1 MVWDKKTRVNYE
13 EPLINKIRRLEH
25 FEKTGE
31 FMDPKDKKKKDKPF
45 RIKKK
50 LSRRQMRDNYILVF
64 FIRNNLTI
72 AVRKEKIENDMIH
85 IKELDKYYMAT
96 ADYIFRYEKFPAIM
110 IQEWNA
116 EPINPTMLAR
126 KAIDDRTSAVHDKF
140 VVTAAKLAVVPTKKK
155 FSMGLIWIIVGVIA
169 LLVIFSLVFGKKG

>member
-50 LSRRQMRDNYILVF
+50 LSR
-64 FIRNNLTI
+64 
-72 AVRKEKIENDMIH
+72 IENDMIH